1 MNNNLW
7 KFRRD
12 RIEARR
18 WSIEDD
24 HMLRQLVQAN
34 MGSRTIAKELG
45 RTLSAVRN
53 RARLLNVALVHA
65 SRAKGC

>member
-1 MNNNLW
+1 
-7 KFRRD
+7 
-12 RIEARR
+12 
-18 WSIEDD
+18 
-24 HMLRQLVQAN
+24 MLRQLVQAN